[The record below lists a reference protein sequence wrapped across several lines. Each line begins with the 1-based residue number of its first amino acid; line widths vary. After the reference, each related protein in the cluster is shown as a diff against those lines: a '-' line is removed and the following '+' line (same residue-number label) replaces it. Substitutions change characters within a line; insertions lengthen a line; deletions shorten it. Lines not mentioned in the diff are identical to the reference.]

1 MDAHSGMHQIWGV
14 LKAIML
20 APPGSLQMF
29 LGQNMKWRVSPPC
42 MQACPDNHCPSMIGS
57 GVATGVLG
65 IVAFGTSVSVCPPP
79 FRFWRISLFWLHTM
93 PGAEK
98 HLAIV
103 WGWQ

>member
-79 FRFWRISLFWLHTM
+79 PSDFGGSPSSGCIPCLGQKST
-93 PGAEK
+93 
-98 HLAIV
+98 
-103 WGWQ
+103 